1 MVHIIDFNST
11 SSFNLIDSQEWFYGD
26 AISAKNCVEC
36 ECNPQACLEKPIFTF
51 QPSFLK
57 SSQSNR
63 LTLQFRER
71 SGATISP
78 ANASA
83 SQALRFISEKKVEN
97 AKHNFQGRNCDQ
109 CQADH
114 WGFASGTGCYPC
126 ECSDASEHGQCDQ
139 VIQ

>member
-1 MVHIIDFNST
+1 MTARTGST
-11 SSFNLIDSQEWFYGD
+11 GMQSVLKTVWNANATLRYVSQKPMLTFFNLQ
-26 AISAKNCVEC
+26 
-36 ECNPQACLEKPIFTF
+36 
-51 QPSFLK
+51 
-57 SSQSNR
+57 SQSNR

-78 ANASA
+78 ASASA
-83 SQALRFISEKKVEN
+83 SQASRFILEESKASEKVEHATSN
-97 AKHNFQGRNCDQ
+97 QDFQGRNCDQ